1 MLKIRGVTKIDYIS
15 NDRKSRKREHANL
28 YMYTV
33 RNMKSRLQKKTSA
46 SRRQYTK
53 SWEGNYCLFNINIA
67 KKIKFGCNIYFDMFI
82 FADRI
87 HVALILQ
94 TLHYR

>member
-15 NDRKSRKREHANL
+15 KDRKSRKREHANL

-33 RNMKSRLQKKTSA
+33 PNMESRLQKKTSD

-53 SWEGNYCLFNINIA
+53 S
-67 KKIKFGCNIYFDMFI
+67 
-82 FADRI
+82 
-87 HVALILQ
+87 
-94 TLHYR
+94 

>member
-15 NDRKSRKREHANL
+15 NDRISRKREHANL

-33 RNMKSRLQKKTSA
+33 RSMKSRLQKKTRA

-53 SWEGNYCLFNINIA
+53 SWEGNYCLFNTLRTGSF
-67 KKIKFGCNIYFDMFI
+67 KLFKRPFPGF
-82 FADRI
+82 
-87 HVALILQ
+87 LTIL
-94 TLHYR
+94 TL